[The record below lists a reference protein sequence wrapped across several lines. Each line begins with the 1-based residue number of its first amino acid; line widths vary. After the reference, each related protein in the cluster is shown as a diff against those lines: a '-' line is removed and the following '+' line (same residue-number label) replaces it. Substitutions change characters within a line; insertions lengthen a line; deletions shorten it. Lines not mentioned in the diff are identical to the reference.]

1 MDLDEIGIYNT
12 TTEALLVK
20 ARLEAFGI
28 DAVVQADTAAGTIPT
43 LASGRGVRVFVREAD
58 RAEALEVLERML
70 PAGD

>member
-20 ARLEAFGI
+20 ARLEASGI

-43 LASGRGVRVFVREAD
+43 LASGRGIRVLVRETD
-58 RAEALEVLERML
+58 RAEALEVLERLL
-70 PAGD
+70 PSGD

>member
-28 DAVVQADTAAGTIPT
+28 DAIVQADTAAGTIPT
-43 LASGRGVRVFVREAD
+43 LVSGRGVRVFVRETE
-58 RAEALEVLERML
+58 RAEALEILERQL
-70 PAGD
+70 PSGD